1 MSGFGEMGN
10 LLKQAQEMQR
20 QLDAVRA
27 ELKARTVEGLAAGGA
42 VRVEISADR
51 TEVRGVR
58 LSSNAPGA
66 PADPRAL
73 EEALAG
79 ALRDALRRASD
90 AEREAIGRITGGMH
104 LPGLL

>member
-27 ELKARTVEGLAAGGA
+27 ELHGTPVEGLAAGGS
-42 VRVEISADR
+42 VRVEVTADR
-51 TEVRGVR
+51 QEVRSVR
-58 LSSNAPGA
+58 LESGHPTDA
-66 PADPRAL
+66 RQL
-73 EEALAG
+73 EEALKA
-79 ALRDALRRASD
+79 ALGEALRRAVEV
-90 AEREAIGRITGGMH
+90 EREKISNITGGMN

>member
-20 QLDAVRA
+20 QLDQVRSD
-27 ELKARTVEGLAAGGA
+27 LRTRTVEGLAAGGS
-42 VRVEISADR
+42 VRIELSADR

-58 LSSNAPGA
+58 LAAGAPGE
-66 PADPRAL
+66 PRAL
-73 EEALAG
+73 EESLTV
-79 ALRDALRRASD
+79 ALRDALRRAGEV
-90 AEREAIGRITGGMH
+90 EREAIGRITGGMN

>member
-1 MSGFGEMGN
+1 MSGMGEMGN
-10 LLKQAQEMQR
+10 LLRQAQEMQR

-27 ELKARTVEGLAAGGA
+27 DLRQRTVEGLSAAGA

-51 TEVRGVR
+51 HEVRSVR
-58 LSSNAPGA
+58 LASGA
-66 PADPRAL
+66 PKDPRAL

-79 ALRDALRRASD
+79 ALREALRRASD
-90 AEREAIGRITGGMH
+90 AEREAIGRITGGMN

>member
-20 QLDAVRA
+20 QLDAARG
-27 ELKARTVEGLAAGGA
+27 ELRNRTVEGQAAGGS
-42 VRVEISADR
+42 VRIEISADR
-51 TEVRGVR
+51 HEVRAVR
-58 LSSNAPGA
+58 LAPGA

-73 EEALAG
+73 EELLAA
-79 ALRDALRRASD
+79 ALRDALRRAGD
-90 AEREAIGRITGGMH
+90 VEREAIGRITGGMN